1 MSYPSWNVT
10 PFAKGAMGNDALE
23 IVLGGKRL
31 IGIVASRVAYTPI
44 GVIRQGLNF
53 GLLCIGPDGQFARV
67 NGAYVESLDFELV
80 KEKLSRRY
88 SNTVSDRLRDSPI
101 NTRSPVQVTWRK
113 RRTNALAWDHL

>member
-1 MSYPSWNVT
+1 MMPYPSWDVT
-10 PFAKGAMGNDALE
+10 PFAKGALGNDALE

-67 NGAYVESLDFELV
+67 NGACVESLDFELV
-80 KEKLSRRY
+80 KDKLSRRY
-88 SNTVSDRLRDSPI
+88 SNPVGDRLSESPV
-101 NTRSPVQVTWRK
+101 NTRSAVQVTWRK
-113 RRTNALAWDHL
+113 RRTHTLA